1 MAREKITFSGKN
13 GQKLAG
19 LLELPDGDPVACAM
33 FAHCFT
39 CSKNIAAASRI
50 SRALT
55 RQGIAVLR
63 FDFTGIGNSDG
74 DFANTNF
81 SSNVEDLLA
90 AGEFMAETIQSPSM
104 LIGHSLGGAAVLV
117 AAHQM
122 DSVKAIVT
130 IGAPA
135 TAQHVEHLFS
145 ETRAEI
151 ENNSEAIVSL
161 GGRDFTIK
169 KQFLDD
175 LQSYASTEHIS
186 RLNRALLIFHSPV
199 DSTVPVDE
207 AARIYQAA
215 RHPKSF
221 VSLDKADHLLSR
233 QQDSAYVASVIAAW
247 ASRFLNLE
255 QSRDDAPTV
264 DAGDVVV
271 SESNKRF
278 GRRVNT
284 DSHVFIADEPTRVG
298 GNDQGPD
305 PYELLL
311 AALGACTS
319 MTIRMY
325 ASRKKLDLDDI
336 KITLRHS
343 REHSSDC
350 EDCDEQ
356 TPLLDVI
363 ERDVEFSGNIDAD
376 TRARLMEI
384 ADRCP
389 VHRTLENNIVV
400 RSNLVSEAD

>member
-1 MAREKITFSGKN
+1 MAREKITFNGHD

-19 LLELPDGDPVACAM
+19 LLELPDNDPVACAL

-50 SRALT
+50 ARALT

-90 AGEFMAETIQSPSM
+90 AGEFMGATLQRPAL

-117 AAHQM
+117 AAHKM
-122 DSVKAIVT
+122 DSVKAVVT

-135 TAQHVEHLFS
+135 TALHVEHLFS
-145 ETRAEI
+145 DTKAEI
-151 ENNSEAIVSL
+151 ESKSEALVSL

-175 LQSYASTEHIS
+175 LKSYASTDHIS
-186 RLNRALLIFHSPV
+186 KLNRALLIFHSPL
-199 DSTVPVDE
+199 DTTVPIDE

-221 VSLDKADHLLSR
+221 VSLDNADHLLSR
-233 QQDSAYVASVIAAW
+233 QHDSEYVASVIAAW
-247 ASRFLNLE
+247 ASRFSGHAL
-255 QSRDDAPTV
+255 V
-264 DAGDVVV
+264 
-271 SESNKRF
+271 
-278 GRRVNT
+278 
-284 DSHVFIADEPTRVG
+284 ADEPVRVG
-298 GNDQGPD
+298 GDNHGPD

-311 AALGACTS
+311 AGLGACTS

-325 ASRKKLDLDDI
+325 ANRKKIKLDDVTV
-336 KITLRHS
+336 TLRHG
-343 REHSSDC
+343 REHQSDC
-350 EDCDEQ
+350 EDCENDGKV
-356 TPLLDVI
+356 LDVI
-363 ERDVEFSGNIDAD
+363 ERDIAFSGDIDAS
-376 TRARLMEI
+376 TRERLMQI

-389 VHRTLENNIVV
+389 VHRTLENEIVI
-400 RSNLVSEAD
+400 RSNLIDKDD